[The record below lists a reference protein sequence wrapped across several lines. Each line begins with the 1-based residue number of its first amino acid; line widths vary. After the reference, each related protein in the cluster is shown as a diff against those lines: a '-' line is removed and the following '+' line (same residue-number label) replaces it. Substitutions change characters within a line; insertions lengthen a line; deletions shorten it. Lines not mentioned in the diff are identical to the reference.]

1 MGIVI
6 GLVGALM
13 AANFWPQIRT
23 NVGGWSGAILWGVAL
38 GGMFGS
44 VGHLNTLGKFVTRSN
59 NHQLNSIVGLLLPF
73 TIIAVLFI
81 LMNVTIIR

>member
-44 VGHLNTLGKFVTRSN
+44 VGHLNTLGKFITRSN